1 MAMGLDFSRYAEL
14 YRGEL
19 FDRVLP
25 FWLEHAPD
33 REHGG
38 VFTCLD
44 RNGEVYS
51 PDKSVWMQG
60 RCLWMFS
67 HLSNGYGARDEWLSI
82 AASCKSFL
90 DEHCFDKDGRMF
102 FSVLGDGRPL
112 RKRRYFFSEAF
123 YIVGAAE
130 YALATGD
137 SGALEDARRVYAL
150 VRAIH
155 RDPASDPFRVPP
167 KTYPEARATKP
178 FANAMILLNVADVL
192 RRCDPERA
200 EEYAADARAYAEEI
214 VRDFYKPELGA
225 LLEHVAPDGSFLADN
240 ADTRVVN
247 PGHAIEGSWFL
258 MNEARYRKDG
268 ALMRAAL
275 DILDDSLELGWD
287 GEYGGLH
294 YFVDVL
300 KKPVIAL
307 EADMKLW
314 WPHCEALI
322 ATLTAYRETREQR
335 YADWFET
342 LTDYCFSRFSD
353 RAFGEWYG
361 YLHRDGSVSHAYKGS
376 LYKGPFHT
384 PRALMLCHR
393 MLKDLAEE

>member
-33 REHGG
+33 GEHGG

-44 RNGEVYS
+44 RRGAVYS

-67 HLSNGYGARDEWLSI
+67 HLSNGFGARDEWLSI

-123 YIVGAAE
+123 YIIGAAE

-167 KTYPEARATKP
+167 
-178 FANAMILLNVADVL
+178 
-192 RRCDPERA
+192 
-200 EEYAADARAYAEEI
+200 
-214 VRDFYKPELGA
+214 
-225 LLEHVAPDGSFLADN
+225 
-240 ADTRVVN
+240 
-247 PGHAIEGSWFL
+247 
-258 MNEARYRKDG
+258 
-268 ALMRAAL
+268 
-275 DILDDSLELGWD
+275 
-287 GEYGGLH
+287 
-294 YFVDVL
+294 
-300 KKPVIAL
+300 
-307 EADMKLW
+307 
-314 WPHCEALI
+314 
-322 ATLTAYRETREQR
+322 
-335 YADWFET
+335 
-342 LTDYCFSRFSD
+342 
-353 RAFGEWYG
+353 
-361 YLHRDGSVSHAYKGS
+361 
-376 LYKGPFHT
+376 
-384 PRALMLCHR
+384 
-393 MLKDLAEE
+393 